1 MTDTTKAQSE
11 RHAAALPFTAKQALA
26 MRDTQWD
33 EAIATL
39 TAKQQVMLAS
49 EILNRLHHQTDLTRF
64 RALCRA
70 AANKQE
76 GQ

>member
-11 RHAAALPFTAKQALA
+11 RHAAALPFTAKEALA
-26 MRDTQWD
+26 MTNW
-33 EAIATL
+33 EWHNAIATL

-49 EILNRLHHQTDLTRF
+49 EILSRLHHQTDLTRF